1 MNVGEHDRHP
11 AAVLLRSAV
20 LLHPDSS
27 EAPVKRKLG
36 CFAAVDTIEKKGN
49 PVTRKRL
56 SLTMRRSESRPRE
69 RRRNR
74 RRAEEA
80 PARWRGDI
88 CLPGRQ
94 ISPRHRAGA
103 SSALRLF
110 RLRSLGRDSLL
121 RIVRDNLFRVTGFP
135 FFSIVSTAAKQPSFR
150 FTGASEES
158 GWSKTAERSRTAAGW
173 RSCSPTFISGSRSS
187 CWSAVYFCCES
198 FAEFSGARTWN
209 PH

>member
-36 CFAAVDTIEKKGN
+36 CFAAVDTIEKKEN

-88 CLPGRQ
+88 WRPGRQ
-94 ISPRHRAGA
+94 NNKEWDRRAAQRRRESSHVAGVSRETRNRA
-103 SSALRLF
+103 SR
-110 RLRSLGRDSLL
+110 RPTKDR
-121 RIVRDNLFRVTGFP
+121 T
-135 FFSIVSTAAKQPSFR
+135 STAATIPGLDNAAACRPRTTMRDGVSVR
-150 FTGASEES
+150 GIPTGIPGRNADCLVSN
-158 GWSKTAERSRTAAGW
+158 SRCTSALPIP
-173 RSCSPTFISGSRSS
+173 RIS
-187 CWSAVYFCCES
+187 AI
-198 FAEFSGARTWN
+198 
-209 PH
+209 